1 MHSLS
6 LSLSVCASVSVF
18 KKIIKKLSFLLLW
31 PACFSLQFI
40 RRSFYCVS
48 FLKRKKKKKNVVFS
62 SVLACLFLSAI
73 HEEFLGG
80 IRKDVFRGF

>member
-1 MHSLS
+1 
-6 LSLSVCASVSVF
+6 
-18 KKIIKKLSFLLLW
+18 
-31 PACFSLQFI
+31 
-40 RRSFYCVS
+40 VS